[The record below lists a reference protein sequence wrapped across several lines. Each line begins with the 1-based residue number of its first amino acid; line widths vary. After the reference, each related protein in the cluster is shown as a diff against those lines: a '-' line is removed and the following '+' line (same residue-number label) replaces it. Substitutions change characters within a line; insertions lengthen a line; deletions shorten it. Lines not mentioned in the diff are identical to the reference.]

1 MKRQPPIQRWDQET
15 TLVIQIAS
23 FVSLFSFLFYFRR
36 GDLLLYGDAV
46 AHINIAR
53 RVIDSLTPGPLQL
66 GTVWLPLPHLLMV
79 PFLFSDSAWRTGI
92 AGSIPSLLAYVL
104 GTVGIFRLVRSVL
117 SGNEK
122 PDAAARVAAWIAM
135 LIYAANPNLIY
146 LQSTAMTEALYL
158 ALFIWAIVHFA
169 EFVIA
174 VRANPKVSSSL
185 LKCGWSVLGACLTR
199 YDGWFLAVVLVS
211 AAVLVT
217 IQFLKA
223 NPILKIA
230 LVKFVLLCAAGP
242 LLWVAY
248 NAAVYRNP
256 LEFANGPYSARAI
269 EQRSATVTMPSHPG
283 AHDLPVAFSY
293 FFKSAQINMVEGAW
307 QRVWVLVLL
316 AGTLI
321 VLLLQRSY
329 WPLLLL
335 WLPIPFYMLSIAYS
349 GVPIFLPTWW
359 PFSLYNVR
367 YGLEMLPAFAALV
380 AVLVYSGLK
389 MRKDRWTQATVVV
402 AAAAVISISYI
413 SAWRVQPVCYREAWT
428 NSRTRLSLETAL
440 ATNLQMLPHDSTFL
454 MYLGDHVG
462 ALQQAGI
469 PLHQVINE
477 GNHRPWKAPADP
489 QGLWERALA
498 EPQQYADYVIAFD
511 GDPVAAK
518 VDRNHL
524 QSVVVL
530 HTPGQPLCTVY
541 WTRRPPGNHSG

>member
-1 MKRQPPIQRWDQET
+1 MKRQTTDRWDQET

-66 GTVWLPLPHLLMV
+66 GTVWLPLPHMLMV

-117 SGNEK
+117 SGTEK
-122 PDAAARVAAWIAM
+122 PDIAARTAAWVAM

-158 ALFIWAIVHFA
+158 ALFVWTLVHFA

-174 VRANPKVSSSL
+174 VRANQKGISSI
-185 LKCGWSVLGACLTR
+185 LKCGWCVLGASLTR
-199 YDGWFLAVVLVS
+199 YDGWFLAVLLAG

-217 IQFLKA
+217 VQFLKA
-223 NPILKIA
+223 HPILKVA
-230 LVKFVLLCAAGP
+230 LVKFILLCAAGP
-242 LLWVAY
+242 LLWISY

-269 EQRSATVTMPSHPG
+269 EQRSSTATMPSHPG

-293 FFKSAQINMVEGAW
+293 FFKSAQINMAEGAW
-307 QRVWVLVLL
+307 QRVWILALL
-316 AGTLI
+316 AGTLV
-321 VLLLQRSY
+321 VLVLQRWH

-335 WLPIPFYMLSIAYS
+335 WLPVPFYMLSIAYS

-359 PFSLYNVR
+359 PFSLYNAR
-367 YGLEMLPAFAALV
+367 YGLEMLPAFAALT
-380 AVLVYSGLK
+380 AVLLHGTWRLKSSPWIRIASVALVAGL
-389 MRKDRWTQATVVV
+389 
-402 AAAAVISISYI
+402 ILISYI
-413 SAWRVQPVCYREAWT
+413 SAWRAQPVCYREAWT

-440 ATNLQMLPHDSTFL
+440 ATNLRMLPHDSTFL

-498 EPQQYADYVIAFD
+498 QPEQYADYVVAFE
-511 GDPVAAK
+511 GDPVAAN
-518 VDRNHL
+518 VDHSQL

-541 WTRRPPGNHSG
+541 WTRRPPGNHGG